1 MNAIVAAPGARLRG
15 ERERQGLSV
24 QKAADEMRLDAW
36 VIEALETDQYERV
49 GPAVYVRGHLKKYAS
64 ILAIP
69 GDEIVAGYESLRA
82 ATPDAPPKAPAV
94 RVMSSPPLVH
104 NLTRGQIVAAG
115 FLLLLVTGVLLWKPW
130 QQRAAAVAP
139 SHASEAQA
147 GIAEGTA
154 GDGQAQ
160 QAPPAGGGDAA
171 AVQGAGAEPQPA
183 DRTAFGPGESSP
195 PQGSAAPTA
204 AATGAVATGAAA
216 AAAVAAGGPPTGA
229 PTGAAPPPK
238 GGSSAIPTPAS
249 AGDGAG
255 RANLRLSFSADSWVD
270 VRDAS
275 GRQIFSGNGRANSVK
290 TIAGAA
296 PLRVY
301 LGFASGVQL
310 EINQHAIAIARPFLH
325 GDVARFQ
332 AGADGV
338 LRPYSNS
345 VRPRG

>member
-1 MNAIVAAPGARLRG
+1 MNALVAAPGARLRV
-15 ERERQGLSV
+15 ERERQGLTV

-36 VIEALETDQYERV
+36 VIEALETDQYDRV

-69 GDEIVAGYESLRA
+69 GEEIVAGYESLRA
-82 ATPDAPPKAPAV
+82 ALPAQPPKAPSA
-94 RVMSSPPLVH
+94 RPMSNQPLVH

-130 QQRAAAVAP
+130 QQRAAAVSP
-139 SHASEAQA
+139 SRASEIPAAASERA
-147 GIAEGTA
+147 GGET
-154 GDGQAQ
+154 
-160 QAPPAGGGDAA
+160 QAPEALPAPVGDAA
-171 AVQGAGAEPQPA
+171 ATADSGAAGSAPAAAPDPGPSAGATLPA
-183 DRTAFGPGESSP
+183 AGAQTAP
-195 PQGSAAPTA
+195 AI
-204 AATGAVATGAAA
+204 
-216 AAAVAAGGPPTGA
+216 AAVAA
-229 PTGAAPPPK
+229 
-238 GGSSAIPTPAS
+238 SSAPAASAPAAS

-255 RANLRLSFSADSWVD
+255 RASLRLSFSADSWVD
-270 VRDAS
+270 VRDAA
-275 GRQIFSGNGRANSVK
+275 GRHVFAGNGRANSVK
-290 TIAGAA
+290 TITGEA

-301 LGFASGVQL
+301 LGYASGVQL
-310 EINQHAIAIARPFLH
+310 EINAHAIAIARPFLH

>member
-1 MNAIVAAPGARLRG
+1 MSALVPAPGARLRV

-69 GDEIVAGYESLRA
+69 GEEIVAGYESLRA
-82 ATPDAPPKAPAV
+82 AMPAAPPKAPAA
-94 RVMSSPPLVH
+94 RSMSSQPLVH

-115 FLLLLVTGVLLWKPW
+115 FLLLLITGVLLWKPW

-139 SHASEAQA
+139 SHASE
-147 GIAEGTA
+147 TA
-154 GDGQAQ
+154 GAADGAPGDGEAQ
-160 QAPPAGGGDAA
+160 QAPPANAGDAA
-171 AVQGAGAEPQPA
+171 AAQDAGAMPQSA
-183 DRTAFGPGESSP
+183 DRTASAPGENAP
-195 PQGSAAPTA
+195 LQGSNAPTA
-204 AATGAVATGAAA
+204 AATAATVGSGAATAAA
-216 AAAVAAGGPPTGA
+216 AAGGPSSIA
-229 PTGAAPPPK
+229 PTGAVPPPK
-238 GGSSAIPTPAS
+238 GGSPATPAAS
-249 AGDGAG
+249 GNDGAG

-270 VRDAS
+270 VWDAS

-301 LGFASGVQL
+301 LGYASGVQL
-310 EINQHAIAIARPFLH
+310 EINQRAIAIARPFLH

>member
-216 AAAVAAGGPPTGA
+216 AAAVAAGGS
-229 PTGAAPPPK
+229 GAAAE
-238 GGSSAIPTPAS
+238 GGIVGDSHARIGWRRRGARQFTPELFCRLL
-249 AGDGAG
+249 G
-255 RANLRLSFSADSWVD
+255 RRARRFGPADLQRQWPREQCQDHCWSRAVARLSGVRERRAARDQSA
-270 VRDAS
+270 RD
-275 GRQIFSGNGRANSVK
+275 RDRAAFPS
-290 TIAGAA
+290 
-296 PLRVY
+296 R
-301 LGFASGVQL
+301 
-310 EINQHAIAIARPFLH
+310 
-325 GDVARFQ
+325 
-332 AGADGV
+332 
-338 LRPYSNS
+338 
-345 VRPRG
+345 